1 MKESSSS
8 SGNNILESSEPIETR
23 VSMLDHLLIWALR
36 VPWWA
41 VMLGAGVIFL
51 SYSLL
56 SNESNRSVLEF
67 LADRPSFKTD
77 DLYDVAYQVEEEVLI
92 LNETVVVRDIERV
105 RITISRDD
113 VVSEVE
119 NGEISCPA
127 DASFD
132 CLILRGTV
140 VTYRDYDFP
149 EGVEPDGTEIFEGIV
164 VGEAPFGTGRSIQ
177 LQNGGIVVTFERS
190 IISEREGEWPCN
202 RLEEPTCETLSGRI
216 VTFER
221 DYILKQGVLR
231 DDDVTVRFLLD
242 GFVNNVNPVKITD
255 RHQGILPCGSDDP
268 ENCLEIPVYYA
279 THLTNV
285 TGIETK
291 NTDDYV
297 EVRTVEQQMMEISYD
312 QVISMEPGMVAC
324 DREADAR
331 CEDFQGTI
339 IRLKGEVLTGLL
351 TLEDDTHYRI
361 LFEDKDEA
369 IRYNRRDILDE
380 VRDPIG
386 CLYTDQ
392 DPSCKITIT
401 LGETTVQGR
410 VEDTGSGYRVETVPE
425 KVVSIDQDDIFK
437 TSRRVPEGCALNNI
451 RGCDKG
457 IWLTFFVTFTAYGF
471 ALIIGIILGLMR
483 VSSNPIL
490 YHISTLYV
498 ELVRGVPLIVLL
510 VYFAFVISPEV
521 RDIAGIGWVFDQL
534 DAIEIQIFGVN
545 SKLSEAI
552 IGLSVGYGA
561 FLAEVF
567 RAGIQS
573 ISRGQMEA
581 ARSLGMS
588 YFESMRH
595 IILPQA
601 IRVVL
606 PPLGNDFIAMLKDT
620 SLIAVLAL
628 PELFQLGRLRASESF
643 KVVEVYTSVALL
655 YIIMTVILSLMVR
668 LIERWARLP

>member
-1 MKESSSS
+1 MEDSSSTLPNNS
-8 SGNNILESSEPIETR
+8 SPSITPIETR
-23 VSMLDHLLIWALR
+23 VSMIDHLLIWAWR
-36 VPWWA
+36 VPWWSVLLA
-41 VMLGAGVIFL
+41 LGILFA

-56 SNESNRSVLEF
+56 SDESNRSVLEF
-67 LADRPSFKTD
+67 LADRPSFQTD
-77 DLYDVAYQVEEEVLI
+77 DLYDVAYQVEEDVLI
-92 LNETVVVRDIERV
+92 LDESIVVRDIEEN
-105 RITISRDD
+105 RITVSRSD
-113 VVSEVE
+113 VVSEIK
-119 NGEISCPA
+119 NGELSCPE
-127 DASFD
+127 DASPD
-132 CLILRGTV
+132 CLVLRGTL
-140 VTYRDYDFP
+140 VTHRDYEIP
-149 EGVEPDGTEIFEGIV
+149 EGVEPDGSVSFEGIV
-164 VGEAPFGTGRSIQ
+164 IGEAPFGTGRSVQ
-177 LQNGGIVVTFERS
+177 LQNGEVVATFERS
-190 IISEREGEWPCN
+190 ITSEREGEWPCN
-202 RLEEPTCETLSGRI
+202 RLEEPECETLSGRI
-216 VTFER
+216 VIFER
-221 DYILKQGVLR
+221 PYVLRQGVLR
-231 DDDVTVRFLLD
+231 DDNVLVRFLLD
-242 GFVNNVNPVKITD
+242 DYVDVVNPAKLTD
-255 RHQGILPCGSDDP
+255 RREGVLPCGPDDP
-268 ENCLEIPVYYA
+268 ENCIELPVNYA

-285 TGIETK
+285 TGIETQ

-297 EVRTVEQQMMEISYD
+297 EVRTVNQQVVDINYD
-312 QVISMEPGMVAC
+312 QVISMEPGLVTC
-324 DREADAR
+324 DRNADQR

-339 IRLKGEVLTGLL
+339 FRLKPEVLTGLL
-351 TLEDDTHYRI
+351 TLENDTHYRL
-361 LFEDKDEA
+361 LFEDADEA

-380 VRDPIG
+380 VREPEG
-386 CLYTDQ
+386 CIYTDQ
-392 DPSCKITIT
+392 DPPCQITIT
-401 LGETTVQGR
+401 LGETTLQGR
-410 VEDTGSGYRVETVPE
+410 VEDTGDGYRVETVPE
-425 KVVSIDQDDIFK
+425 KIVRIDRNDLYK

-457 IWLTFFVTFTAYGF
+457 IWLTFFVTFTAYSI
-471 ALIIGIILGLMR
+471 ALIIGMILGLMR

-510 VYFAFVISPEV
+510 VYFAFVISPEA
-521 RDIAGIGWVFDQL
+521 RDVAGIGWVFDQL
-534 DAIEIQIFGVN
+534 DAIEVQIFGVN

-643 KVVEVYTSVALL
+643 KVVEVYTAVALM
-655 YIIMTVILSLMVR
+655 YIIMTVILSLIVR
-668 LIERWARLP
+668 LVERWSRLP